1 AAAFAG
7 VSGGFSANFFLS
19 ATDPMLGEMTIDAAK
34 IIDPTYAAGMNV
46 AMNYYFI
53 AASVL
58 LLTIVG
64 AWVTEKIVEPRLGS
78 YDGIYKEKLEVLKPI
93 EKKGLTWASV
103 GFGVVIV
110 GNLLLF

>member
-1 AAAFAG
+1 
-7 VSGGFSANFFLS
+7 
-19 ATDPMLGEMTIDAAK
+19 
-34 IIDPTYAAGMNV
+34 TYAGGMNV

-78 YDGIYKEKLEVLKPI
+78 YDGIYKEKLEGLKPI

-110 GNLLLF
+110 GILLLILPNKDRKSTRLNSSHVSISYAVFFLKKKPHISSLIT

>member
-1 AAAFAG
+1 MSSVASDAGYIVLPVLGSAIIAVLGRHPLAGLAAAFDG
-7 VSGGFSANFFLS
+7 VSGGFSANFLLS

-34 IIDPTYAAGMNV
+34 IIDPTYAGVMNV

-64 AWVTEKIVEPRLGS
+64 AWVTEKI
-78 YDGIYKEKLEVLKPI
+78 
-93 EKKGLTWASV
+93 
-103 GFGVVIV
+103 
-110 GNLLLF
+110 